1 MPARRLVLVAR
12 SEPLMLTDAGRK
24 FFEKTQPQDPLAD
37 KVLQAST
44 EAELREAIYKLAEA
58 KESEGN
64 S

>member
-1 MPARRLVLVAR
+1 
-12 SEPLMLTDAGRK
+12 MLTDAGRK
-24 FFEKTQPQDPLAD
+24 LFEKTQPQDPLADFAD

-58 KESEGN
+58 KEREGN